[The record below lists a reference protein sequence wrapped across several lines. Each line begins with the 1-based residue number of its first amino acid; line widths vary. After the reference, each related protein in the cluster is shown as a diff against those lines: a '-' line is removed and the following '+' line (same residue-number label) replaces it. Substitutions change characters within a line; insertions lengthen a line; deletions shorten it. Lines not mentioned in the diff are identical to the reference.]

1 MAVRAEDRLLAI
13 SEDQDGYFAIRDAVA
28 AGISA
33 VHVQQLLARGRI
45 ERLSR
50 GVYRLR
56 RYPAS
61 PHGDLWAAALWP
73 RGNADVRAVLSHET
87 ALLLHGGT
95 DANPASIHVTVPKG
109 SRIGRQPTP
118 PLVLH
123 YADLQASEIDHVD
136 GLPVTTPER
145 TLSDLR
151 ADAAMLRFADEFER
165 ALEAR
170 K

>member
-1 MAVRAEDRLLAI
+1 MVERAEDRLLAI
-13 SEDQDGYFAIRDAVA
+13 SEDQDGYFAIRDAVT

-33 VHVQQLLARGRI
+33 AHVQQLLARGCI
-45 ERLSR
+45 DRLSR

-61 PHGDLWAAALWP
+61 PHGDLWPAVLWP
-73 RGNADVRAVLSHET
+73 RGNADVRGVLSHET

-109 SRIGRQPTP
+109 SRIGRQPKP
-118 PLVLH
+118 PVVLH
-123 YADLQASEIDHVD
+123 YADLEPSEIDYVD
-136 GLPVTTPER
+136 GLPVTTTER

-151 ADAAMLRFADEFER
+151 ADVTMLRFADEFER
-165 ALEAR
+165 ALEMR